1 MARYNLNLVRVIERP
16 ESYFPHKEIVSRES
30 DGSLFRYTYA
40 DFARRTR
47 QLASALGT
55 LGVGAGTKVAT
66 LAWNTH
72 RHLELYFG
80 IPCSG
85 AVLHTANLRLS
96 DEHIAYTLNHAGD
109 KVVFFSPDLLATV
122 EALAPLLRT
131 VDTYVVLADRAPAST
146 LPNLIAYE
154 ELLRRGAADYRY
166 PDVDEDAPAS
176 ICFTSATTGNPKG
189 VVYTHRG
196 LVLHSMML
204 AHVDCLAISEQDVLL
219 PIAPMFHVNSWGVPF
234 AGVWVGAGFVFPGE
248 RPHAADNIALIERQR
263 VTFAHGAVTVGI
275 DMMNLLQQEAHD
287 ISSLRGLMLGGSAT
301 PAAVMHYYLETH
313 GVPICTAWG
322 STECA
327 PLATVTYLRRDQQQ
341 LSDAEKIAIRT
352 RQGIPAPLVERKI
365 LDDSGAFIAWDD
377 DAVGEVYVR
386 GPWIAT
392 SYLDDPRSSESFVDG
407 WWKSGDIAAIDA
419 DGVMRLVDR
428 AKDLIKS
435 GGEWISSVDLE
446 NALMAHA
453 AVNEATVI
461 GMPHEKWLERP
472 VAFLTAS
479 GAARPSEDSLREHLS
494 AAGFARWW
502 LPDRFLFVDEIPKTG
517 VGKFNKRLLRERLAA
532 YLDDAPPA

>member
-16 ESYFPHKEIVSRES
+16 EQYFPRKEIVSRL
-30 DGSLFRYTYA
+30 GPGAMFRYTYG
-40 DFARRTR
+40 DFARRVR
-47 QLASALGT
+47 RLAAALAT
-55 LGVGAGTKVAT
+55 LGVAPGDRAAT

-72 RHLELYFG
+72 QHLELYFG

-96 DEHIAYTLNHAGD
+96 DEHIAYTINHAAD
-109 KVVFFSPDLLATV
+109 KVLFFSPDLLATV
-122 EALAPLLRT
+122 EAIAPLLET
-131 VDTYVVLADRAPAST
+131 VTTYVVLDDHVPASSLPDLVDYET
-146 LPNLIAYE
+146 LLA
-154 ELLRRGAADYRY
+154 RGDEHYRY
-166 PDVDEDAPAS
+166 PDIDEEAPAS

-204 AHVDCLAISEQDVLL
+204 SHVDCLAISERDVLL

-234 AGVWVGAGFVFPGE
+234 AGVWVGAKFVFPGE
-248 RPHAADNIALIERQR
+248 RPHAADNLALIESER

-275 DMMNLLQQEAHD
+275 DMMNLLKAQPCD
-287 ISSLRGLMLGGSAT
+287 ISSLRALMLGGSAT
-301 PAAVMHYYLETH
+301 PAGTMKYYLEQH
-313 GVPICTAWG
+313 GVPIATAWG

-327 PLATVTYLRRDQQQ
+327 PLATVTYLRADQQD
-341 LSDAEKIAIRT
+341 LPDDEKIRIRT
-352 RQGIPAPLVERKI
+352 RQGIPAPTVERKVLDEAGEPI
-365 LDDSGAFIAWDD
+365 PWDDS
-377 DAVGEVYVR
+377 AVGEVFVR

-392 SYLDDPRSSESFVDG
+392 GYLDDTRSAEGFSDG
-407 WWKSGDIAAIDA
+407 WWKSGDIAAVDA

-446 NALMAHA
+446 NALMAHPDII
-453 AVNEATVI
+453 EATVI

-472 VAFLTAS
+472 VAFLVS
-479 GAARPSEDSLREHLS
+479 RAAAPPTEQALRDYLGS
-494 AAGFARWW
+494 AGFARWW
-502 LPDRFLFVDEIPKTG
+502 LPDRFVWLDAIPKTG
-517 VGKFNKRLLRERLAA
+517 VGKFNKRALRERLAD
-532 YLDDAPPA
+532 YLDA